1 MVQSLEG
8 IISRLIV
15 YLRHSLDPIS
25 VTRYLIGSMA
35 GSRNWLL
42 QTNNAF
48 GESVV
53 MGMKCPPRYWKAT
66 RQSDNETA
74 VYSKVQKLSK
84 SCCWKLGTP
93 IFAMIS
99 GDRDESVS
107 LMTRI

>member
-1 MVQSLEG
+1 M
-8 IISRLIV
+8 R
-15 YLRHSLDPIS
+15 
-25 VTRYLIGSMA
+25 
-35 GSRNWLL
+35 
-42 QTNNAF
+42 
-48 GESVV
+48 
-53 MGMKCPPRYWKAT
+53 MKCPPRYREAA